1 MTIAACFFLQVS
13 GEDLVFTLRS
23 AVADG
28 SFPTYEVKIKN
39 SETRVFTGKEKI
51 DWSLYCDTK

>member
-23 AVADG
+23 AGADG
-28 SFPTYEVKIKN
+28 SFPIYGVKNKKLRPGCLLAKKKSIGL
-39 SETRVFTGKEKI
+39 FTVK
-51 DWSLYCDTK
+51 